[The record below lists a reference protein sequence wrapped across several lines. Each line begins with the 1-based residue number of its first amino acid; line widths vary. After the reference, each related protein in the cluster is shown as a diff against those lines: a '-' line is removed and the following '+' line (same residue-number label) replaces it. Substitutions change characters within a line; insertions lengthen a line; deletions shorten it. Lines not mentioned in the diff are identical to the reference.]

1 MKLYKAFFIAA
12 TMVGSLTSSAQT
24 EPEDIAAVT
33 DAFQD
38 HYYESLTQKGI
49 ENYDRAV
56 NALLKCVAL
65 QPSNPAVYNE
75 LGRNYLSQKDYKK
88 AYESFEKAASLDPK
102 NMWYYVGMYDVC
114 YESMDF
120 NQAIVIVNKLIPFNR
135 DYKEDLASLYMTTK
149 QFDKALELINEL
161 NESTGR
167 TERRDAYK
175 NEILKDAK
183 YLGSEKDLLLA
194 EIKKDPKT
202 ESNYINLIYLYSESN
217 QEQKALEIAKLL
229 EREIPESEWAQVSL
243 FKFHLNSNDAK
254 SATAA
259 MFKVLEGKK
268 VDAKIKHRMLNEFLI
283 FSKGKSQYDADID
296 KAIDLLSNDREVDVA
311 KEIGKFYHSKSDF
324 QKAIRFYEKFLAD
337 NPSDYEANILILQ
350 ALADSKDFGQL
361 ESKSDDML
369 AIYPAQPQSY
379 YFLGLAKNQLKKY
392 KAATDVLESGLDFLI
407 DDIQLEVNF
416 YIQLGE
422 AANGL
427 GDAKTKEKWFVK
439 ADTLLKKLN
448 K

>member
-24 EPEDIAAVT
+24 EPEDIAAET

-149 QFDKALELINEL
+149 QFDKALALINEL

-379 YFLGLAKNQLKKY
+379 YFSGLAKNQLKKY

>member
-379 YFLGLAKNQLKKY
+379 YFSGLAKNQLKKY

>member
-1 MKLYKAFFIAA
+1 
-12 TMVGSLTSSAQT
+12 
-24 EPEDIAAVT
+24 
-33 DAFQD
+33 
-38 HYYESLTQKGI
+38 
-49 ENYDRAV
+49 
-56 NALLKCVAL
+56 
-65 QPSNPAVYNE
+65 
-75 LGRNYLSQKDYKK
+75 
-88 AYESFEKAASLDPK
+88 
-102 NMWYYVGMYDVC
+102 C

-283 FSKGKSQYDADID
+283 FSKGKSQ
-296 KAIDLLSNDREVDVA
+296 
-311 KEIGKFYHSKSDF
+311 
-324 QKAIRFYEKFLAD
+324 
-337 NPSDYEANILILQ
+337 
-350 ALADSKDFGQL
+350 
-361 ESKSDDML
+361 
-369 AIYPAQPQSY
+369 
-379 YFLGLAKNQLKKY
+379 
-392 KAATDVLESGLDFLI
+392 
-407 DDIQLEVNF
+407 
-416 YIQLGE
+416 
-422 AANGL
+422 
-427 GDAKTKEKWFVK
+427 
-439 ADTLLKKLN
+439 
-448 K
+448 